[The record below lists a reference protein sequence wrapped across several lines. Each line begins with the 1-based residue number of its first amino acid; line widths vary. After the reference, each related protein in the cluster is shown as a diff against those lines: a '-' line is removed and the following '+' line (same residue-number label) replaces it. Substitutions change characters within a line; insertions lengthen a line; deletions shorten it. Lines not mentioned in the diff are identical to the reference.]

1 MKEKT
6 SNWYECKV
14 RLNQVQENGF
24 IKKVT
29 ETYVV
34 ESLSYTEAEARITE
48 EIKLFT
54 SEEFE
59 IKGIKEANFKQVFIE
74 DSEIECQWFKVK
86 LAFFTIDE
94 RSGSEKKT
102 YSTFLVQGASLRDA
116 IKRTISG
123 MEGTMADYEFSL
135 VSETPIFCVYEYDE
149 KK

>member
-6 SNWYECKV
+6 SSWYECKV
-14 RLNQVQENGF
+14 RLNQLQENGT

-34 ESLSYTEAEARITE
+34 ESLSYTEAESRITE

-59 IKGIKEANFKQVFIE
+59 IKGIKEANFKHVFVE

-94 RSGSEKKT
+94 RSGYEKKT
-102 YSTFLVQGASLRDA
+102 FSTFLVQGASLRDA
-116 IKRTISG
+116 IKKTISG
-123 MEGTMADYEFSL
+123 MEGTMADYEFSQ